1 MLKLKRLIGEVLFIN
16 HGQERVTVR
25 VQRIHEKRVTLTL
38 TKFVQE
44 GDVVSFTLG
53 GENVRIVIDDV
64 MSKSVLLGIDAP
76 RSVGVWRAE
85 LTDREDQPGEGEGDA
100 H

>member
-1 MLKLKRLIGEVLFIN
+1 MLKHKRLIGEVLFIN

-38 TKFVQE
+38 TKVVQE
-44 GDVVSFTLG
+44 GDVVNFMLG

-64 MSKSVLLGIDAP
+64 MSKSALLGIDAP

-85 LTDREDQPGEGEGDA
+85 LTGREDPPGGGEGDVL
-100 H
+100 